1 MNFHPAF
8 SSPAQKFNLF
18 GGQVLGAHHGGG
30 AVLFLKPLIHN
41 QPLLAE
47 FLGHGCARIRR
58 WMLNIRPVHITA
70 GKFEIGF
77 NRLARIARA
86 ADDQSA
92 HHIHLVAMQIIDGF
106 QCCIASRGP
115 PSELSLMDTTLY
127 TTARAQK
134 FAQRLLI

>member
-1 MNFHPAF
+1 MKFHPAF

-92 HHIHLVAMQIIDGF
+92 HHIHLVAMQSVVRS
-106 QCCIASRGP
+106 SRN
-115 PSELSLMDTTLY
+115 ERRIRNLA
-127 TTARAQK
+127 TARTAI
-134 FAQRLLI
+134 FATNSWKWKLNET